1 MGERERVSWGNGSV
15 IVENHFKIF
24 LLHKDIEKWS
34 SNWRELRD
42 KWSFMENITACLY
55 PYENDI
61 IE

>member
-1 MGERERVSWGNGSV
+1 MSWGNGSV

-34 SNWRELRD
+34 SNWIELRD